1 MWDTALSTMW
11 GIGRFERLQD
21 FFSAAQQI
29 GFRQFELNHGV
40 SEKMLDGFDLG
51 RYRIDSVHEPC
62 PSQVSPRTLRMRD
75 WLISSPDE
83 DCRQQGVR
91 ATKRSID
98 LAQEIGASAI
108 VVHPGRVNNVDIQLE
123 DELWDLFEAGQTQTA
138 KYDEVKERLVVARS
152 AQAGIH
158 LDAVR
163 RSLAELA
170 EHAGDAGVRLGLENR
185 YHYLDIPLLD
195 EMGALLEFIDDER
208 VGFWYDVG
216 HGQTLDNLGFG
227 SHEEWLRRYAARM
240 VGVHL
245 HDIKG
250 IRDHHAVGLGEID
263 WDMIKPYIPAG
274 IVRTCE
280 FRKHNTPEQ
289 ITAAMQSLVD
299 MGYVKRV

>member
-11 GIGRFERLQD
+11 GIGRFDRLQD

-29 GFRQFELNHGV
+29 GFRRFELNHGV
-40 SEKMLDGFDLG
+40 SAKMLNGFDLD
-51 RYRIDSVHEPC
+51 RYHINSVHEPC
-62 PSQVSPRTLRMRD
+62 PSQVSPNTLKVRD

-83 DCRQQGVR
+83 DCRQQGVH

-98 LAQEIGASAI
+98 LARELGASAI
-108 VVHPGRVNNVDIQLE
+108 VVHPGRVNNVDARLE
-123 DELWDLFEAGQTQTA
+123 QELWDLFEAGQTQTP

-158 LDAVR
+158 LDAVQ

-170 EHAGDAGVRLGLENR
+170 EYAGGAGVRLGLENR

-195 EMGALLEFIDDER
+195 EMGQLLEFIDDEQ

-216 HGQTLDNLGFG
+216 HAQTLDNLGFG
-227 SHEEWLRRYAARM
+227 SHEEWLRRYADRM
-240 VGVHL
+240 VGAHL

-250 IRDHHAVGLGEID
+250 IRDHYAAGLGEID
-263 WDMIKPYIPAG
+263 WDMIVPYIPAG

-280 FRKHNTPEQ
+280 FQNHNTPEQ
-289 ITAAMQSLVD
+289 IATAMQFLVNK
-299 MGYVKRV
+299 GCVKLD